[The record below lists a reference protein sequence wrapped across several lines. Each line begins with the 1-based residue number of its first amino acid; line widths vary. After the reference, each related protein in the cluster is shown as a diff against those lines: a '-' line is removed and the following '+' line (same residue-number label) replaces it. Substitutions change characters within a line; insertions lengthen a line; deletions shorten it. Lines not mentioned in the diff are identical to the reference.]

1 MMTAPKNPGRAVGVL
16 TAINTCFLEVS
27 MKKVMTVVAGL
38 LLFAN
43 FAMAEKADLADAS
56 TQMLLTK
63 VSELQY
69 DQAKAIVDANE
80 QQKIKSTDDLLKVQ
94 GVTPELA
101 AKIADQF
108 DVKLGK
114 QPLPKLDVAT
124 KGKMPRKMVDPSTE
138 KKTN

>member
-1 MMTAPKNPGRAVGVL
+1 
-16 TAINTCFLEVS
+16 